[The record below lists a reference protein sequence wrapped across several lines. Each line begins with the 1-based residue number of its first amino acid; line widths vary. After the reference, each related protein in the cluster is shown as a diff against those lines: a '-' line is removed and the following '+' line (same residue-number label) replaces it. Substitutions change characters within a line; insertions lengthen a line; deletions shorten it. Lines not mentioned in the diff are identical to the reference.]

1 MSGPQ
6 LQVLYEDNH
15 LLAVLKPAMVPTM
28 GAPEGGPSLLAMA
41 QSYIR
46 HKYQKTGAV
55 YLGIVSRLDAPVT
68 GVVLIARTSKAAA
81 RLTAAY
87 ASREVEKQYW
97 AVVEGDVDPPA
108 DTCEDWLRKDERH
121 RCVHITNRD
130 AKGAQLARLS
140 YRRVRPLAG
149 ATLLEVELETGR
161 KHQIRVQ
168 LSSRGF
174 PILGD
179 QKYGARRS
187 FAAGIALHSRRLAI
201 VHPVRGTRLE
211 IIAPLPP
218 AWRALGIVDQQAQAE
233 AATQSQAARQRQPN
247 SKGNSG
253 D

>member
-1 MSGPQ
+1 MAGPQ

-28 GAPEGGPSLLAMA
+28 GAPEGGPSLLSMA
-41 QSYIR
+41 RSYIR
-46 HKYQKTGAV
+46 RKYHKEGAV
-55 YLGIVSRLDAPVT
+55 YLGIVSRLDTPVT

-97 AVVEGDVDPPA
+97 AVVEGDVEPPA

-121 RCVHITNRD
+121 RCVHITNRH
-130 AKGAQLARLS
+130 AKGTQLARLS
-140 YRRVRPLAG
+140 YRRVKPLAG
-149 ATLLEVELETGR
+149 ATLLEIELETGR

-179 QKYGARRS
+179 VKYGARRG
-187 FAAGIALHSRRLAI
+187 FATGIALHSRRLAI

-211 IIAPLPP
+211 IVAPLPP
-218 AWRALGIVDQQAQAE
+218 AWRALGIADQQGQDETIIHPRSAQ
-233 AATQSQAARQRQPN
+233 QRQPN
-247 SKGNSG
+247 SKGKG
-253 D
+253 KR

>member
-1 MSGPQ
+1 MAAAE

-15 LLAVLKPAMVPTM
+15 LLAVLKPAMLPTM
-28 GAPEGGPSLLAMA
+28 GAPAGTPSLLSIAS
-41 QSYIR
+41 SYIR
-46 HKYQKTGAV
+46 RKYNKTGAV
-55 YLGIVSRLDAPVT
+55 YLGIVSRLDTPVT

-81 RLTAAY
+81 RLTEAY

-97 AVVEGDVDPPA
+97 AVVEGDIDPPA

-121 RCVHITNRD
+121 RLVHVTNRD

-140 YRRVRPLAG
+140 YRRLKPLAG
-149 ATLLEVELETGR
+149 ASLVEVELETGR

-168 LSSRGF
+168 LSTRGF

-179 QKYGARRS
+179 VKYGARRT

-218 AWRALGIVDQQAQAE
+218 SWRKLGIADETPSITAPRW
-233 AATQSQAARQRQPN
+233 TTP
-247 SKGNSG
+247 
-253 D
+253 